1 MIQIGFDLERI
12 KKEYYNILDTPFL
25 TLEEN
30 DPAGKA
36 RVQVEFS
43 NATNKQFIQVLGEN
57 HHDFLKYITNP
68 KCADGIILSSD
79 ILDRTKASL
88 HIIELKSAITTSIW
102 SKVQQQFRGA
112 ILRGIAFA
120 SSLGIAQIQHIS
132 LHTCYVEDHLLQAA
146 VQAQTT
152 QQHIKGIAAR
162 KPLTGVNIPEA
173 QQWNM
178 PTISIFR
185 TQTLMLTH
193 TRHKLIINEQH
204 VNSGTITI
212 TAI

>member
-1 MIQIGFDLERI
+1 MIQIGFDLDRI
-12 KKEYYNILDTPFL
+12 NKEYYKILDAPFL

-36 RVQVEFS
+36 SVQVEFS

-68 KCADGIILSSD
+68 KCADGIILASD
-79 ILDRTKASL
+79 TLDRTKASL
-88 HIIELKSAITTSIW
+88 HIIELKSAITTQIW
-102 SKVQQQFRGA
+102 SKVQHQFRGA

-132 LHTCYVEDHLLQAA
+132 LHTCYVADTSLQAA
-146 VQAQTT
+146 IQAQTT
-152 QQHIKGIAAR
+152 QQHIKGMVAR
-162 KPLTGVNIPEA
+162 KPLTGVNITEA
-173 QQWNM
+173 EQWNM

-185 TQTLMLTH
+185 AQPLMLTH
-193 TRHKLIINEQH
+193 TKHNLVINEQH
-204 VNSGTITI
+204 VNCGTVMITTI
-212 TAI
+212 